1 LVAVSIAAPPLA
13 GHGSI
18 TPASGQDLAQVAGW
32 VERVAATGF
41 CTHPVRL
48 HGEVSQVD
56 LASGEARLVYTTDAE
71 PGGVLLKACG
81 NRRAS
86 RCPACAEL
94 YRRDAFHLLA
104 AGLRGGKGVP
114 ESVDQHP
121 RVFATFTAPSFGE
134 VHTRVVRNGHLRP
147 CHPRDRGR
155 GDRCPHGASL
165 DCRRRHD
172 LDDPQLGAPLCS
184 RCYDYPALVL
194 WNAVAPTLW
203 HYTRIYLYRALAD
216 LLGKREATVKRE
228 IVIRY
233 AKVAEYQRRGLIH
246 FHAVIRLDAA
256 PPADDPERIAPPPS
270 AVYTATLLEQ
280 AIRQAADAVEVPV
293 PGYGGI
299 PVRLARWGTEQLDI
313 REIRQGGTGAL
324 SAEQVA
330 GYIAKYA
337 TKATESFGPA
347 LDRRI
352 RARDLD
358 RLHRELPA
366 HVAALV
372 RACWQLGG
380 HPDLRHLHLRKWAHM
395 LGFGGHW
402 STKSRRYSTTFAVIR
417 RERVDYARRLRQ
429 GDAPLLDAWGRLWD
443 ATTVVELGE
452 WTYAGSGYLTHAEA
466 QLATALAAWTREDR
480 SAARKAA

>member
-1 LVAVSIAAPPLA
+1 LVAASIAAPRPA
-13 GHGSI
+13 DHGSI
-18 TPASGQDLAQVAGW
+18 IAALGQDPAQVVGW
-32 VERVAATGF
+32 FERVAATGF

-56 LASGEARLVYTTDAE
+56 LASVEARLVYSTDNE

-86 RCPACAEL
+86 RCPACAEV

-114 ESVDQHP
+114 ESVDRHP

-134 VHTRVVRNGHLRP
+134 VHARRLAKDGRVLP
-147 CHPRDRGR
+147 CHPRRGAKT
-155 GDRCPHGASL
+155 CPHGVRLA
-165 DCRRRHD
+165 CQRKHD
-172 LDDPQLGAPLCS
+172 PDEPKLGAPLCS
-184 RCYDYPALVL
+184 RCYDYSALVL

-203 HYTRIYLYRALAD
+203 HYTRIYLYRALAE
-216 LLGKREATVKRE
+216 LLDKREATVKRE
-228 IVIRY
+228 VVVRY

-256 PPADDPERIAPPPS
+256 PPADAPERIAPPLS
-270 AVYTATLLEQ
+270 AVYTATLLEA
-280 AIRQAADAVEVPV
+280 AIRQAAETVEVPV
-293 PGYGGI
+293 PGYGAI
-299 PVRLARWGTEQLDI
+299 PARLARWGTEQLDI
-313 REIRQGGTGAL
+313 REIRQGGTGVL

-352 RARDLD
+352 RARNLD
-358 RLHRELPA
+358 RLDRELPA

-402 STKSRRYSTTFAVIR
+402 STKSRRYSTTFTAIR
-417 RERVDYARRLRQ
+417 RERIDYARQLRQ
-429 GDAPLLDAWGRLWD
+429 GNAPLLDAWGRIWD
-443 ATTVVELGE
+443 ATTVVKLGE
-452 WTYAGSGYLTHAEA
+452 WTYAGTGYLTLAEA
-466 QLATALAAWTREDR
+466 QLAAALAAWTREDR